1 MRDLGPVVIVAL
13 LVVPAT
19 LAAQT
24 SIPPAGQVTPIAA
37 VQPELPPA
45 TKLEGFKPVGAVVTL
60 GYDDLGGA
68 AGVRVEVREMRDAKG
83 GARGLVVQI
92 MESQA
97 RTERSFVDAD
107 EIPELLKGLDALLE
121 VKANPTPFK
130 MFEVRYTTR
139 GELRLTAFNNAKGAV
154 QYAVQVG
161 RAQKALRLLEASDL
175 LRLRG
180 LFDAALQ
187 KLSSIGVK

>member
-1 MRDLGPVVIVAL
+1 MRDLGPAVIVAL

-19 LAAQT
+19 LVAQI

-37 VQPELPPA
+37 AQPELPPA
-45 TKLEGFKPVGAVVTL
+45 TKLEGFKSAAGSVVTL

-68 AGVRVEVREMRDAKG
+68 AGVRVEVREMRDAQG
-83 GARGLVVQI
+83 GARGLLVQI
-92 MESQA
+92 TESQVH
-97 RTERSFVDAD
+97 SFVDAD
-107 EIPELLKGLDALLE
+107 EIPELLKGLDALIE
-121 VKANPTPFK
+121 IKANPTPFK

-139 GELRLTAFNNAKGAV
+139 GDLRLTAFNNAKGAV
-154 QYAVQVG
+154 QYDVQVG
-161 RAQKALRLLEASDL
+161 RTQKAHRLLEAADL

-187 KLSSIGVK
+187 KLNSMSAK